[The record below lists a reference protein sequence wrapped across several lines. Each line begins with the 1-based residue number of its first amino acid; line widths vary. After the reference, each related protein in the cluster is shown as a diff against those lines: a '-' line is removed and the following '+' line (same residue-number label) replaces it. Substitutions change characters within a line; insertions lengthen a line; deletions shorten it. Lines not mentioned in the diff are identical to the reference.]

1 LEELVA
7 KQRGVVAD
15 DGVIFD
21 RDPLGPEHVRGRL
34 QPPRDAGADGDAD
47 PAQQPVFQSEARADP
62 REHDHDVV
70 ADDRER

>member
-1 LEELVA
+1 MMA
-7 KQRGVVAD
+7 SSST
-15 DGVIFD
+15 VI
-21 RDPLGPEHVRGRL
+21 RSGQNTSGSTPT
-34 QPPRDAGADGDAD
+34 PRDAAGADGDAD